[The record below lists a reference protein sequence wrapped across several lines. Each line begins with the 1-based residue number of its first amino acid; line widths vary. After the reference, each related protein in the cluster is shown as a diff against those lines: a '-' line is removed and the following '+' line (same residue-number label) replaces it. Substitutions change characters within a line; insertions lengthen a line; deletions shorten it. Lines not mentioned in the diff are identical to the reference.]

1 MSDKPSVVKQAFGGE
16 LASLI
21 VCDTCESVSV
31 SKEEYVVL
39 SLSIPLVKFFS

>member
-1 MSDKPSVVKQAFGGE
+1 MPNRVSFVKEVFGGE

-21 VCDTCESVSV
+21 ICDTCESISL

-39 SLSIPLVKFFS
+39 SLSIPIVI